1 MTRAHARV
9 YYADILRRYL
19 PVPCTNFFKLRLNL
33 WLLLRFVKVVLP
45 ALTQII
51 VRMSLYPQ
59 SAEGVLDHVADYPMR
74 RKQLGRSRY
83 IFLCD
88 FDVLFESCKHLVLRF
103 SVVVLVHPA
112 DYLDLTLF
120 LNIEIVL
127 GNIVHQMEHNAVLVC
142 IRQGEQE
149 FRVVIRS
156 LKQLRQNIMQVVALP
171 DEQHTEQFFQPVIVT
186 ELIYT
191 AAFLACKFKSCVKWR
206 GNYIRLM
213 LAGFRGQ
220 HSYRQIAVHFH
231 ETNSYHTVEPGIGD
245 FLDDV
250 LECRFIVIKL
260 FCLRLYCS
268 NKGITLCNLSAL
280 YLNVI
285 LCSNIEQL
293 QVLCRLRERLAYTI
307 LGHCLCS
314 CNVFDIIYERFSCP
328 YCKIFECCLIHLDFS
343 LKFYCDDGV
352 LFKGVHQLVF

>member
-250 LECRFIVIKL
+250 LESNLVVVQL
-260 FCLRLYCS
+260 LRLCPYRR
-268 NKGITLCNLSAL
+268 NKGVTLRDTLSL
-280 YLNVI
+280 YLGVI
-285 LCSNIEQL
+285 LCSDIEQL
-293 QVLCRLRERLAYTI
+293 QIAPGLRERLADAVLIY
-307 LGHCLCS
+307 GEQS
-314 CNVFDIIYERFSCP
+314 CAVCNIGYELFSCP
-328 YCKIFECCLIHLDFS
+328 YCKIFECCLIHPDLS